1 MGDIYIGRNE
11 DGELTHSAKG
21 TTWSKDGASYIK
33 REKKNGKWVYTYRK
47 LGKSGDNGQPVD
59 TTNSTPS
66 SEDVSKRQRF
76 AQNEAKTSFTISN
89 RRAQQ
94 IQSEAESMKRKSVS
108 AQRNIEKD
116 PRYKVEAKAAYLKNK
131 ASRAARKNVAKGK
144 KKVSEILSRL
154 RKSAKKAKK
163 KIQNAVSVK
172 ETAYITDV
180 STGKRRPAPT
190 DLFDNA
196 KTMKRSVSVTQRKKK
211 NVANRERDEKR
222 RKEENL
228 KKYKKQANIQKALNK
243 GLQSKSKAYKKKRA
257 AEARKEKVNSAVNTV
272 KNTLKKDSD
281 ALRAENK
288 HQQEYAKKTAKKR
301 EQLRKM
307 NKRKS

>member
-196 KTMKRSVSVTQRKKK
+196 KTMKRSVSVT
-211 NVANRERDEKR
+211 
-222 RKEENL
+222 
-228 KKYKKQANIQKALNK
+228 
-243 GLQSKSKAYKKKRA
+243 
-257 AEARKEKVNSAVNTV
+257 
-272 KNTLKKDSD
+272 LKKDSD